1 MLLVTIWKDRFLS
14 IPSPNEI
21 DGNIS
26 KEKIINHL
34 LDINGRTYS
43 YGRL

>member
-1 MLLVTIWKDRFLS
+1 MDESLS
-14 IPSPNEI
+14 ISSPNEI

-34 LDINGRTYS
+34 SDINGCTYS
-43 YGRL
+43 L